1 MTRTWRVSY
10 YAVLPLLLLLQV
22 HDSRVMV
29 KLSRLPFQTVKG
41 LFSAPESSAFS
52 VPEAIGCKPESH
64 WLQARKPA
72 LSCERLGACAV
83 RMELLLISLKLQS
96 VH

>member
-1 MTRTWRVSY
+1 M
-10 YAVLPLLLLLQV
+10 PCCPFFLLLQV
-22 HDSRVMV
+22 HDSREMV

-64 WLQARKPA
+64 WLQARKLLVASP
-72 LSCERLGACAV
+72 EACF
-83 RMELLLISLKLQS
+83 ELRAAGGLRRPHATFINPPIAIRI
-96 VH
+96 

>member
-1 MTRTWRVSY
+1 MDMTRTWRVSY

-83 RMELLLISLKLQS
+83 RMQLLLITLPQK
-96 VH
+96 